1 MNTLRRI
8 FTFFTVVACALSV
21 MALDLP
27 VKTLNGTKYYYYKVK
42 KNESVYGLSKK
53 LGMSRD
59 EIVRHN
65 PAADDGIKKGMTL
78 YFPYDEYA
86 TKSEPKAAVEEPID
100 TVAVD
105 TASDKASS
113 IVLMLP
119 FGLEN
124 KEQSRRNKLALDFY
138 KGFLMAA
145 DTLAS
150 RNGLVEIHAIDIDV
164 ENSRF
169 DAILRDETV
178 TNASVIVAPDNG
190 AAYRKIAKTAREN
203 GNYVLNVFLVAD
215 SLYTENPNVLQ
226 ANIPHLD
233 MYRLAVDAFESD
245 FKDYTPVILRNRTG
259 RNEKEAFVAYFME
272 RCSQRGIVP
281 IEISYENNLV
291 SADLKNLAT
300 NAGQRYVFV
309 PSSGS
314 MTEFNK
320 FAYVIKAIRD
330 RAAVSGNDVSGAEFE
345 LFGYPDWTAYRGEA
359 LDTLH
364 KLGATVYSRFFDDFN
379 SFDSRTLQSN
389 FRRWYGHSI
398 IESIPSQAVL
408 GYDTGCFL
416 IKNLR
421 ANDGAFD
428 PVSPR
433 SYSGL
438 QSTFDFDKSEQG
450 YYNSTLYI
458 IKYHTDG
465 TMTSRTL

>member
-105 TASDKASS
+105 TAFDKASS

-169 DAILRDETV
+169 DAILRDEAV

-259 RNEKEAFVAYFME
+259 RNEKEAFVSYFME

-364 KLGATVYSRFFDDFN
+364 KDR
-379 SFDSRTLQSN
+379 
-389 FRRWYGHSI
+389 
-398 IESIPSQAVL
+398 
-408 GYDTGCFL
+408 
-416 IKNLR
+416 
-421 ANDGAFD
+421 
-428 PVSPR
+428 
-433 SYSGL
+433 
-438 QSTFDFDKSEQG
+438 KSVV
-450 YYNSTLYI
+450 
-458 IKYHTDG
+458 
-465 TMTSRTL
+465 

>member
-86 TKSEPKAAVEEPID
+86 TKSEPKAVVEEPID

-105 TASDKASS
+105 TAFDKASS

-169 DAILRDETV
+169 DAILHDEAV

-190 AAYRKIAKTAREN
+190 AAYRKMAKTAREN
-203 GNYVLNVFLVAD
+203 GNYVLNVF
-215 SLYTENPNVLQ
+215 
-226 ANIPHLD
+226 
-233 MYRLAVDAFESD
+233 
-245 FKDYTPVILRNRTG
+245 
-259 RNEKEAFVAYFME
+259 
-272 RCSQRGIVP
+272 
-281 IEISYENNLV
+281 
-291 SADLKNLAT
+291 
-300 NAGQRYVFV
+300 
-309 PSSGS
+309 
-314 MTEFNK
+314 
-320 FAYVIKAIRD
+320 
-330 RAAVSGNDVSGAEFE
+330 
-345 LFGYPDWTAYRGEA
+345 
-359 LDTLH
+359 
-364 KLGATVYSRFFDDFN
+364 
-379 SFDSRTLQSN
+379 
-389 FRRWYGHSI
+389 
-398 IESIPSQAVL
+398 
-408 GYDTGCFL
+408 
-416 IKNLR
+416 
-421 ANDGAFD
+421 
-428 PVSPR
+428 
-433 SYSGL
+433 
-438 QSTFDFDKSEQG
+438 
-450 YYNSTLYI
+450 
-458 IKYHTDG
+458 
-465 TMTSRTL
+465 

>member
-1 MNTLRRI
+1 
-8 FTFFTVVACALSV
+8 
-21 MALDLP
+21 
-27 VKTLNGTKYYYYKVK
+27 
-42 KNESVYGLSKK
+42 
-53 LGMSRD
+53 
-59 EIVRHN
+59 
-65 PAADDGIKKGMTL
+65 
-78 YFPYDEYA
+78 
-86 TKSEPKAAVEEPID
+86 
-100 TVAVD
+100 
-105 TASDKASS
+105 
-113 IVLMLP
+113 
-119 FGLEN
+119 
-124 KEQSRRNKLALDFY
+124 
-138 KGFLMAA
+138 
-145 DTLAS
+145 
-150 RNGLVEIHAIDIDV
+150 
-164 ENSRF
+164 
-169 DAILRDETV
+169 
-178 TNASVIVAPDNG
+178 
-190 AAYRKIAKTAREN
+190 
-203 GNYVLNVFLVAD
+203 
-215 SLYTENPNVLQ
+215 
-226 ANIPHLD
+226 

-259 RNEKEAFVAYFME
+259 RNEKEAFVSYFME

-433 SYSGL
+433 SYSRP
-438 QSTFDFDKSEQG
+438 TVD
-450 YYNSTLYI
+450 I
-458 IKYHTDG
+458 
-465 TMTSRTL
+465 

>member
-8 FTFFTVVACALSV
+8 FTFFTVVAYALSV

-105 TASDKASS
+105 TAFDKSSS

-169 DAILRDETV
+169 DAILHDEAV

-259 RNEKEAFVAYFME
+259 RNEKEAFVSYFME

-330 RAAVSGNDVSGAEFE
+330 RATASGNDVSGAEFE